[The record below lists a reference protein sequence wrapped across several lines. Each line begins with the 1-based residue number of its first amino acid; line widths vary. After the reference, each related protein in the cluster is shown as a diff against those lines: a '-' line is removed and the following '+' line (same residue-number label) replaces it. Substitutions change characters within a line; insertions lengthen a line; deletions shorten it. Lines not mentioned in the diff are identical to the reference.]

1 MAGRVSTTRTNR
13 FECALYYKLAR
24 LKVVRDTL
32 SSRLSPQASLP
43 RNHRETVVGIQN
55 IALVSESGHVTIR
68 CLARGLYVATLAR
81 RGRPC
86 CGEERS
92 GRVARSGSKP
102 WGAAYNGGDCTG
114 TERLVMTPSIW
125 LERTDARVGLQA
137 EPRAV
142 GIVGLM

>member
-1 MAGRVSTTRTNR
+1 MARRVSTTRTNR

-43 RNHRETVVGIQN
+43 RNHRETVMGIQN

-81 RGRPC
+81 HGRPC
-86 CGEERS
+86 CGKERS

-102 WGAAYNGGDCTG
+102 
-114 TERLVMTPSIW
+114 
-125 LERTDARVGLQA
+125 
-137 EPRAV
+137 
-142 GIVGLM
+142 